1 MADYN
6 ADLDRRLA
14 TLLERVEATL
24 AREPYRLEG
33 QEMLG
38 DFVTRCVK
46 YSPKFPEMPPMPTFP
61 MRPSNTALAGAIA
74 AGTLVGVGW
83 LGYQGAKKMGW
94 VDRTAAK
101 ADGQTAAVPAR

>member
-1 MADYN
+1 
-6 ADLDRRLA
+6 
-14 TLLERVEATL
+14 
-24 AREPYRLEG
+24 
-33 QEMLG
+33 
-38 DFVTRCVK
+38 
-46 YSPKFPEMPPMPTFP
+46 MPTFP

-101 ADGQTAAVPAR
+101 ADGQTASVPAR